1 MVLYR
6 GSAPREAK
14 HVDLGGWETEF
25 GEGVRLEER
34 KTEADTEGWHVGG
47 LEALQHLRY
56 EHAMRARGV
65 SLQ

>member
-1 MVLYR
+1 MVLYD
-6 GSAPREAK
+6 GSKPREAM

-25 GEGVRLEER
+25 RHGVRLDQR
-34 KTEADTEGWHVGG
+34 KLDADAEGWYVVG

-56 EHAMRARGV
+56 EQAKRAKGV